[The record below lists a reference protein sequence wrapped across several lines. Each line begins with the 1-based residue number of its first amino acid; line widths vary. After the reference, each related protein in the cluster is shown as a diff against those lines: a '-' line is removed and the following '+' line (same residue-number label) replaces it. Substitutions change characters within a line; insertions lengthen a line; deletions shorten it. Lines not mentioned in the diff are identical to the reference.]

1 MESSVNRMPAR
12 ALAVTRP
19 IILGLTV
26 LNLLYLASIACL
38 FCASFFIGG
47 WPWKPLG
54 FDLATMHPQAPLGM
68 RAIMLIG
75 IVGAAIVQT
84 ILRRLL
90 AIVDSVRGG
99 DAFILP
105 NAQRLNVIAWSVLAI
120 ELLRLAVLAITKLA
134 SIPGTMDG
142 FSPTPWLAVLLL
154 FVLSGVFSHG
164 ARMRMDLEGTI

>member
-1 MESSVNRMPAR
+1 MSRMPAR

-26 LNLLYLASIACL
+26 LNLLYFLSVIAL
-38 FCASFFIGG
+38 FCGSFFIED

-54 FDLATMHPQAPLGM
+54 LDLATLDPQVPLGM

-75 IVGAAIVQT
+75 IVGAAIVHT

-90 AIVDSVRGG
+90 AIIDTVRRG
-99 DAFILP
+99 DAFVRA
-105 NAQRLNVIAWSVLAI
+105 NAQRLNVIAWSVLAV
-120 ELLRLAVLAITKLA
+120 ELLRLAVLAITKLT
-134 SIPGTMDG
+134 SIPGQMDG
-142 FSPTPWLAVLLL
+142 FSPTPWLAVVLL

-164 ARMRMDLEGTI
+164 ARMRTDLEGTV